1 MGYKVA
7 GWCSN
12 RSESAGGGTQA
23 GGAWRGPR
31 GKKKRSGRKR
41 VGGDEKRRREEGY
54 WDRQE
59 GGESCRWVEG
69 KTEEIVDRR
78 GRRRSMGIRRA
89 GRGLLL
95 RRPLLIILFR

>member
-1 MGYKVA
+1 M
-7 GWCSN
+7 
-12 RSESAGGGTQA
+12 RRGGERRDIGT
-23 GGAWRGPR
+23 
-31 GKKKRSGRKR
+31 
-41 VGGDEKRRREEGY
+41 DRR
-54 WDRQE
+54 